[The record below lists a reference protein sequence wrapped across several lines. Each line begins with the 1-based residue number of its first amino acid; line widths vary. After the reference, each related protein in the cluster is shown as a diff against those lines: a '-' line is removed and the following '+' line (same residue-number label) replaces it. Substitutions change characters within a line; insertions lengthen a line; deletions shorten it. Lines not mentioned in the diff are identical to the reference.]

1 MKVAH
6 VANDDVA
13 LRYLLHHQLR
23 SLCHA
28 GYEVVA
34 ISAPGTDIQ
43 SLREIGIRHIAV
55 SFTRSMHTPHRDL
68 QALIQL
74 VRIFRQE
81 SFTIVHTH
89 NPKPG
94 ILGQIAAKMAGVP
107 IIVNTLHGFYLHD
120 RMSAPTRRF
129 YIFLEKLA
137 ARCSDLILSQ
147 NREDMDIAIHE
158 GICPPNKI
166 KHLGNGIDLSQF
178 NPELFST
185 GEVMRKRAEIGIPQ
199 QAKVIG
205 FVGRLAAR
213 RKGFVDFLRAGQ
225 KVVARVPDAYLL
237 VVGEPD
243 WGKPDAVHPSIAQG
257 YGLAGRCIYLGKRPN
272 SELPLLYALMDV
284 LVLPS
289 LFEGIPR
296 VVMEASAMKVP
307 VVATDVKGNR
317 EAVQHGYN
325 GLLVPLGD
333 VDQLSQAIIS
343 VITDEG
349 KAKRMGEEGRRIAL
363 ERFDEQIVFSKIR
376 EEYERLLAEKG
387 LLPQITME
395 VAS

>member
-1 MKVAH
+1 MRVAH

-13 LRYLLHHQLR
+13 LWYLLRQQLR
-23 SLCHA
+23 SLSRA

-34 ISAPGTDIQ
+34 ISAPGKDIHQ
-43 SLREIGIRHIAV
+43 LQEMGIQHIAV
-55 SFTRSMHTPHRDL
+55 PFTRSMHTPHRDL

-74 VRIFRQE
+74 VRIFRRE
-81 SFTIVHTH
+81 NFAIVHTH

-94 ILGQIAAKMAGVP
+94 IIGQIAAKIAGVP
-107 IIVNTLHGFYLHD
+107 VIVNTLHGFYLHD
-120 RMSAPTRRF
+120 KMSVVTRRF
-129 YIFLEKLA
+129 YLALEKIA

-158 GICPPNKI
+158 RICPPQKI
-166 KHLGNGIDLSQF
+166 KYLGNGIDLSQF
-178 NPELFST
+178 DPTRVPAS
-185 GEVMRKRAEIGIPQ
+185 EVARKRAELGIPPN
-199 QAKVIG
+199 AKVVG

-213 RKGFVDFLRAGQ
+213 RKGFVDFLRAGRQ
-225 KVVARVPDAYLL
+225 VIARAPDVYLL

-243 WGKPDAVHPSIAQG
+243 WGKPDAVQPTIARE
-257 YGLAGRCIYLGKRPN
+257 YGLAERFIYLGKRPN
-272 SELPLLYALMDV
+272 SELPILYALMDV

-317 EAVQHGYN
+317 EAVQHGRN
-325 GLLVPLGD
+325 GILVPLGD
-333 VDQLSQAIIS
+333 VEALSVAVLS

-349 KAKRMGEEGRRIAL
+349 RARQMGEEGRRIAL

-376 EEYERLLAEKG
+376 EEYERLLTEKG
-387 LLPQITME
+387 LLPRVAME